1 MAPVVSVSMGPV
13 VGLPQT
19 ERPLMPPS
27 YTAPLQALCL
37 AFMMKQEAVL

>member
-19 ERPLMPPS
+19 ERPLLSPS

-37 AFMMKQEAVL
+37 AFMKQEAVL